1 MSLVLDQKLLKH
13 LEALHAKYQKV
24 KDGTL
29 PDYIPELAKVNPDL
43 FSISATDV
51 AGKTMSVGDSEHS
64 FTLQSISKPFVFAA
78 ALEAYGV
85 DAVRDHVGV
94 EPTGEPF
101 HSLIRLDD
109 KSKRPF
115 NPLVNTGAI
124 AMTDLILGQGLSERL
139 STMKK
144 IFGEYVGRRDME
156 FDEAIMSSEK
166 ETGHRNR
173 AIAYL
178 MLHFGMISPRVDE
191 TLDLYFHQCSL
202 KVTSVDLSVMA
213 ATLANNGVNPLT
225 QQRVL
230 SEKYVK
236 YVLTLMMTCGLY
248 TYAGEWAFEI
258 GLPAKSGVCG
268 GLLIV
273 VPGKMGIGIYS
284 PPLDSHGNSVRGV
297 LAAKELSSTY
307 NLHIFG
313 SNLV

>member
-1 MSLVLDQKLLKH
+1 
-13 LEALHAKYQKV
+13 
-24 KDGTL
+24 
-29 PDYIPELAKVNPDL
+29 
-43 FSISATDV
+43 
-51 AGKTMSVGDSEHS
+51 
-64 FTLQSISKPFVFAA
+64 
-78 ALEAYGV
+78 
-85 DAVRDHVGV
+85 
-94 EPTGEPF
+94 
-101 HSLIRLDD
+101 
-109 KSKRPF
+109 
-115 NPLVNTGAI
+115 
-124 AMTDLILGQGLSERL
+124 
-139 STMKK
+139 
-144 IFGEYVGRRDME
+144 ME